1 MRTRSRKLAL
11 AALAAPIG
19 AAALIATACSSSSHT
34 SSPGSSSSATGPA
47 ASASSMT
54 VKTQT
59 GPLGSYL
66 TDGSGRALYLFASDT
81 RSTSSCL
88 GACATLWPPLTAK
101 GPVSG
106 QDGASST
113 DITTITRQDGTK
125 QVTYAGHPLYYF
137 AGDNGAGQT
146 SGQGV
151 NEFGA
156 LWWLV
161 APSGQKITS
170 NADSAAPSTS
180 GAYTGGY

>member
-1 MRTRSRKLAL
+1 VATVTHSSASDAGPMQKEIIMRTRSRKLAL

-59 GPLGSYL
+59 GPLGSSL
-66 TDGSGRALYLFASDT
+66 TDASGGGVPLSPSDT
-81 RSTSSCL
+81 RSTSGCW
-88 GACATLWPPLTAK
+88 GACPPWGPPLPAK

-106 QDGASST
+106 RDGASST

-137 AGDNGAGQT
+137 AGDNGA
-146 SGQGV
+146 
-151 NEFGA
+151 
-156 LWWLV
+156 
-161 APSGQKITS
+161 
-170 NADSAAPSTS
+170 
-180 GAYTGGY
+180 